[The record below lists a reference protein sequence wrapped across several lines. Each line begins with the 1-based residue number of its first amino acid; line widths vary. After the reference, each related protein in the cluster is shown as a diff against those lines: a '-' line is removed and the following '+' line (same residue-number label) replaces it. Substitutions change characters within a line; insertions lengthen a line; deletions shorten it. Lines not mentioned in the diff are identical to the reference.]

1 MLSQFL
7 CLAYAVLLLSP
18 LQDGAAEDDNPVVK
32 NTQKITQPFTSPQE
46 ALEAFKLPD
55 GFSATVFAAEP
66 DIRQPIAMTFDQR
79 GRLWVV
85 ENYTYGDKKLR
96 FDRTVN
102 DRVLIFED
110 TDNDGKFD
118 VRKMFWDQS
127 KLVTGIEIGMGG
139 VWLTAAPE
147 MIFIPDRNR
156 DDVADGPPETILVG
170 FDDKAVAHNIVNGL
184 RWGPAGWLYGRH
196 GILATSNVGLAGS
209 SASERQKINC
219 GIWRYHPVFKKFEIV
234 AHGSTNPWGWD
245 YDQHGEMF
253 MINTVIGHLFHVVPG
268 ARFERMYG
276 SHENPFTYQVIKQT
290 ADHVHWDEGERWQEA
305 KKGALSS
312 GTDAA
317 GGGHAH
323 SGLMIYQGGTWPES
337 YNQNLMTLNF
347 HGRRINQD
355 HIKRTGNSYTALHGK
370 DDFFTSDPWYRG
382 VELRYGP
389 DGNVFVLD
397 WTDIGECHEND
408 GVHRSSGRIF
418 KLSCAESGVSE
429 TQAAFDLGK
438 YSELDLL
445 QKFSDSNQWWVR
457 SARRELVNR
466 HFESALKQETVL
478 AVKQMWENGSVSV
491 PQRLA
496 AVWLLYSIGE
506 MLAEDLIR
514 LSREDNEHLRSWSVR
529 LMGDG
534 LLELEPAS
542 VNRLKELAS
551 NDSSGLVRMYI
562 ASALDRLAPA
572 DALETAS
579 RLVGHQQDAGDR
591 VQPHLI
597 WYRIEPLLMS
607 NIDAAVSLA
616 RSSQMDLVRRNI
628 ARRMAAGIEG
638 QPEAIDRLLQLS
650 ATDSLPVRRDVLA
663 GIALGLEGWSE
674 AKPPSSWAAFA
685 ATFKQE
691 SGLHEVEL
699 AADTNMV
706 DELNRVF
713 GDGRTSESLVR
724 IALDR
729 SFSLTARKRAIIS
742 LGKSTDGADELLKL
756 APLLK
761 QRELAFDLLRA
772 MARVDSPKVPELIF
786 ASFKKFRGDAKSA
799 AIDTLT
805 ARPQWARQLLK
816 KVGAGKVDRSLFTAW
831 HARQVT
837 GFDQEELNELLA
849 SVWGTV
855 RQTSNERKAE
865 IAAMSKVLTDER
877 LNQAELEN
885 GERVFSQVCGN
896 CHRMFGNGAQIGPD
910 LTGANRSNLNY
921 LLENILDPSA
931 TLATSYR
938 SSLILLEDG
947 RLITGVVVEETDR
960 IVGVQTKDE
969 IVKIDK
975 KKIEERKQSDQ
986 SLMPEGLLTPLTE
999 AQKVDLIAWLSKAGK

>member
-7 CLAYAVLLLSP
+7 CLACAVLLLSP
-18 LQDGAAEDDNPVVK
+18 VHDGAAEDHNPDVK
-32 NTQKITQPFTSPQE
+32 DTQKITQPFTSPQE
-46 ALEAFKLPD
+46 ALAAFKLPD

-66 DIRQPIAMTFDQR
+66 DVRQPIAMTFDQR

-96 FDRTVN
+96 FDRAVN

-110 TDNDGKFD
+110 TDGDGKFD
-118 VRKMFWDQS
+118 VRKVFWEQS

-170 FDDKAVAHNIVNGL
+170 FDDNAVAHNVVNGL

-196 GILATSNVGLAGS
+196 GILATSSVGLAGS

-219 GIWRYHPVFKKFEIV
+219 GIWRFHPVFKKFEIV

-290 ADHVHWDEGERWQEA
+290 ADHFHWDEGERWQEA

-323 SGLMIYQGGTWPES
+323 SGLMIYQGGRWPAS
-337 YNQNLMTLNF
+337 YSQNLMTLNF

-355 HIKRTGNSYTALHGK
+355 HIKRTGNSYTAIHGK
-370 DDFFTSDPWYRG
+370 DEFFTSDPWYRG

-397 WTDIGECHEND
+397 WTDIGECHESD

-418 KLSCAESGVSE
+418 KFSYAEGDVSE
-429 TQAAFDLGK
+429 NQAAFDLGK
-438 YSELDLL
+438 YSEVDLL
-445 QKFSDSNQWWVR
+445 QKFSSSNQWWVR

-466 HFESALKQETVL
+466 HFERALKQETVS
-478 AVKQMWENGSVSV
+478 AAKKMWENGSLSV

-496 AVWLLYSIGE
+496 AVWFLYSIGE
-506 MLAEDLIR
+506 MPAEDLIR

-534 LLELEPAS
+534 LIDLEPKS
-542 VNRLKELAS
+542 VNRLKELAT

-562 ASALDRLAPA
+562 ASSLDRLAPT
-572 DALETAS
+572 DAIETAS

-591 VQPHLI
+591 VQPYLI

-616 RSSQMDLVRRNI
+616 RTSQVNLVRRNI
-628 ARRMAAGIEG
+628 ARRMAAGIES

-650 ATDSLPVRRDVLA
+650 VTDALPVRRDVLA
-663 GIALGLEGWSE
+663 GISLGLEGWSE
-674 AKPPSSWAAFA
+674 AKPPSSWSAFA
-685 ATFKQE
+685 ATFKE
-691 SGLHEVEL
+691 EAGLHEVEL
-699 AADTNMV
+699 AADANLV

-713 GDGRTSESLVR
+713 GDGRTAESLVK

-729 SFSLTARKRAIIS
+729 SISVTARKRAIAS
-742 LGKSTDGADELLKL
+742 LGKSSNGGDELLKL
-756 APLLK
+756 APLLRH
-761 QRELAFDLLRA
+761 RELAVDSLKA
-772 MARVDSPKVPELIF
+772 MARIDSPKVPELIF

-805 ARPQWARQLLK
+805 ARPQWARRLLEM
-816 KVGAGKVDRSLFTAW
+816 VGAGKVDRSLLTAW

-837 GFDQEELNELLA
+837 SFDQEELNALLA
-849 SVWGTV
+849 SAWGAV
-855 RQTSNERKAE
+855 RQTSKERKAE
-865 IAAMSKVLTDER
+865 IAAMSKVLTEER
-877 LNQAELEN
+877 LNQADLEN
-885 GERVFSQVCGN
+885 GERVFSLVCGN
-896 CHRMFGNGAQIGPD
+896 CHRMFGKGAQIGPD

-960 IVGVQTKDE
+960 VVGVQTKDE

-975 KKIEERKQSDQ
+975 RTIEERKQSDQ

>member
-7 CLAYAVLLLSP
+7 CLACAVLLMSP
-18 LQDGAAEDDNPVVK
+18 VHDGAAEDHNPDVK
-32 NTQKITQPFTSPQE
+32 DTQKITQPFTSPQE
-46 ALEAFKLPD
+46 ALAAFKLPD

-66 DIRQPIAMTFDQR
+66 DVRQPIAMTFDQR

-96 FDRTVN
+96 FDRAVN

-110 TDNDGKFD
+110 TDGDGKFD
-118 VRKMFWDQS
+118 VRKVFWDQS

-170 FDDKAVAHNIVNGL
+170 FDDNAVAHNVVNGL

-196 GILATSNVGLAGS
+196 GILATSSVGLAGS

-245 YDQHGEMF
+245 YDQYGEMF

-290 ADHVHWDEGERWQEA
+290 ADHFHWDEGERWQEA

-355 HIKRTGNSYTALHGK
+355 HIKRTGNSYTATHGK

-397 WTDIGECHEND
+397 WSDIGECHEND

-418 KLSCAESGVSE
+418 KLIYAEGNGSGN
-429 TQAAFDLGK
+429 QAAFDLGK
-438 YSELDLL
+438 YSEADLL
-445 QKFSDSNQWWVR
+445 RELSSTNQWWVR
-457 SARRELVNR
+457 AARRELVNR
-466 HFESALKQETVL
+466 HFESALTQETVS
-478 AVKQMWENGSVSV
+478 AAKKMWEDGSLTV
-491 PQRLA
+491 PERLA
-496 AVWLLYSIGE
+496 AVWLLYSVGE
-506 MLAEDLIR
+506 MSADDLIR
-514 LSREDNEHLRSWSVR
+514 LSREDNEHLRSWAVR

-534 LLELEPAS
+534 LLELVPESA
-542 VNRLKELAS
+542 NRLKELAA
-551 NDSSGLVRMYI
+551 NDSSGLVRMYV
-562 ASALDRLAPA
+562 ASALDRLTPA
-572 DALETAS
+572 DALETAN

-616 RSSQMDLVRRNI
+616 RSSQMSLVRRNI
-628 ARRMAAGIEG
+628 ARRMAAGMES
-638 QPEAIDRLLQLS
+638 QPDAIDRLLQLS
-650 ATDSLPVRRDVLA
+650 ITDSLPVRHDVLA

-674 AKPPSSWAAFA
+674 AKSPSSWAAFA
-685 ATFKQE
+685 ATFKEE
-691 SGLHEVEL
+691 SGLIEAEL
-699 AADTNMV
+699 AADTGLV

-713 GDGRTSESLVR
+713 GGGRTTESLLK

-729 SFSLTARKRAIIS
+729 SISIMARKRAIAS
-742 LGKSTDGADELLKL
+742 LGKSSDVGDELLKL
-756 APLLK
+756 APLLRH
-761 QRELAFDLLRA
+761 RELAIDSLKA
-772 MARVDSPKVPELIF
+772 MTRLDSPKVPEVIF
-786 ASFKKFRGDAKSA
+786 ASFKKLRADAKSA

-805 ARPQWARQLLK
+805 ARPQWARQLLE
-816 KVGAGKVDRSLFTAW
+816 KVRAGKVGRSLLTAW

-837 GFDQEELNELLA
+837 SFEQEELNKLLA
-849 SVWGTV
+849 LVWGSV
-855 RQTSNERKAE
+855 RQTSSERKAE
-865 IAAMSKVLTDER
+865 IAAMSNVLTEER
-877 LNQAELEN
+877 LNQANLEN
-885 GERVFSQVCGN
+885 GERVFSLVCGN

-975 KKIEERKQSDQ
+975 LTIEERKQSDQ

-999 AQKVDLIAWLSKAGK
+999 AQKVDLIAWLLNAGK